1 MSFLL
6 PQFLW
11 GLLGLILLAVVYLIK
26 VHPVRRKTS
35 AWFLWQGIF
44 QEHRAASFLQ
54 KLRDWLSLLLMALAF
69 LLMVLALA
77 QPVLRDG
84 ASASRLVLIVDNS
97 LSMQA
102 DGRLDEARRS
112 AQEWVRSL
120 PAGGRAAVF
129 SLSGELVSRTGFTAS
144 RRELMRG
151 LDHVVANDV
160 PFNPAALSHFSS
172 EGEEQRVLLFTDGC
186 FDGIE
191 SITNSVE
198 LIKVGEPRDNAGIA
212 SFDVRRIPGE
222 DNPLGVF
229 FRIYSG
235 ASEPVE
241 ADVVLAQG
249 TGDGIQRVIPLT
261 LEPGMNE
268 PEVLQLVNGQA
279 GKWFLTLE
287 IDDALGRDNQAF
299 AYVPEPSPVR
309 VAVRAPET
317 HVFWQLCVEAFGEG
331 VNGLVMSDVDPHL
344 ELYRGQAATNGAERL
359 AVFAPSGTSPYWQS
373 VSGDP
378 QESAIRV
385 LLAKHPL
392 MRFTNLD
399 GLVVGGV
406 RQIEPPEQAVVL
418 AETDSGIPLIYK
430 TTQAGRDGFFT
441 TEDTEIQRNNS
452 EGTGSVNS
460 VPSSEAGGKNNS
472 EEMRTAYVLNFDPAE
487 SHFFLNPQFPV
498 LVWSLASEL
507 MELEQEPPASY
518 RAGGAVFILADG
530 SVRPLESFGFHEVVS
545 GSKTQTVACSTAP
558 VSEINLDNAAFNVGE
573 QIRTTGFPL
582 SDWFLAA
589 ALLLLVLEFALYH
602 RRKVG

>member
-11 GLLGLILLAVVYLIK
+11 GLLGLIPLAVVYLIK

-69 LLMVLALA
+69 ILMVLALA

-84 ASASRLVLIVDNS
+84 ASANRLVLILDNS

-129 SLSGELVSRTGFTAS
+129 SLSGELVSQTGFTAS

-151 LDHVVANDV
+151 LDQVEANDV
-160 PFNPAALSHFSS
+160 PFNPAALSHFSR

-191 SITNSVE
+191 SITNNVQMV
-198 LIKVGEPRDNAGIA
+198 KVGEPRDNAGIA

-222 DNPLGVF
+222 GNPLGVF
-229 FRIYSG
+229 FRIYSA

-317 HVFWQLCVEAFGEG
+317 HVFWQLCVEAFGGG

-373 VSGDP
+373 ISGEP

-406 RQIEPPEQAVVL
+406 RQIEPPGQAVVL

-430 TTQAGRDGFFT
+430 TTQDG
-441 TEDTEIQRNNS
+441 
-452 EGTGSVNS
+452 
-460 VPSSEAGGKNNS
+460 
-472 EEMRTAYVLNFDPAE
+472 RTAYVLNFDPAE

-518 RAGGAVFILADG
+518 RPGGAVFTLPDG
-530 SVRPLESFGFHEVVS
+530 SVRPLERFGFHGVMS
-545 GSKTQTVACSTAP
+545 GSETQTVACSTAP
-558 VSEINLDNAAFNVGE
+558 VSEINLDNASFNVGE
-573 QIRTTGFPL
+573 QIRTAGFPL